1 MLRNSLLFGG
11 STPSEVRGW
20 GGYGVMERYLNE
32 TNYLNYSSLWYKNN
46 GEAVLPLPFH
56 PQNSIKVAVQ
66 RLSRKRILC
75 PDEFLNL
82 TLSK

>member
-1 MLRNSLLFGG
+1 MGG
-11 STPSEVRGW
+11 GC
-20 GGYGVMERYLNE
+20 GVMKRYLNE
-32 TNYLNYSSLWYKNN
+32 TKSLNYSSLWYKNN

-56 PQNSIKVAVQ
+56 PQTSIKVAVQ
-66 RLSRKRILC
+66 RLSGKRVLC